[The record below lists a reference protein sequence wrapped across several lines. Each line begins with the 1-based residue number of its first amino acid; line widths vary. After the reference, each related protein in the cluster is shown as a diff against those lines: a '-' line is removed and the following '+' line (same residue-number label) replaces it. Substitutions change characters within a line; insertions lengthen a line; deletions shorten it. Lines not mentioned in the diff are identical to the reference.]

1 MEPQPGEE
9 PGNGKNSTV
18 LKSFSP
24 FALAKTQ
31 AELLPAAPLGA
42 QASFIYG
49 ESIRVCSEGALFTLH
64 LLMDRSFLRERILVL
79 SHLVK

>member
-9 PGNGKNSTV
+9 PGNGKNGTV

-49 ESIRVCSEGALFTLH
+49 ESIPVCQREHASLCTCLWIVLF
-64 LLMDRSFLRERILVL
+64 
-79 SHLVK
+79 